1 MSDYTPQP
9 GRGTVFKNTEADA
22 KSSYS
27 GKICLPDGTMAFCDL
42 YLATD
47 RDTGAR
53 RTDKNGN
60 PWLNIRVK
68 PMAGGGSGGGGYS
81 EPNPDAT
88 REDFRNTD
96 LDDEVPFISR
106 KGLL

>member
-42 YLATD
+42 YLAPD

-53 RTDKNGN
+53 RRAKNGN

-68 PMAGGGSGGGGYS
+68 PMAGHGSGRGGYS
-81 EPNPDAT
+81 EPNPDAPT
-88 REDFRNTD
+88 EDSRNAE
-96 LDDEVPFISR
+96 LESELPF
-106 KGLL
+106 

>member
-1 MSDYTPQP
+1 
-9 GRGTVFKNTEADA
+9 
-22 KSSYS
+22 
-27 GKICLPDGTMAFCDL
+27 MAFCDL

-68 PMAGGGSGGGGYS
+68 PMAGGGSGSGGSGAEPGSPERGLS
-81 EPNPDAT
+81 EC
-88 REDFRNTD
+88 
-96 LDDEVPFISR
+96 
-106 KGLL
+106 